1 MLDLN
6 INSFIHLIQMEILKE
21 KVNQV
26 LEVQFIQTAL
36 YWIATVAAVVVG
48 VSQFLWSAYQENNG
62 NQKVLNVVS
71 VVLNFIDSIIEKLK
85 SVVNTQTVGV
95 EK

>member
-1 MLDLN
+1 
-6 INSFIHLIQMEILKE
+6 MEILKE

-26 LEVQFIQTAL
+26 LEVQFIQTTL

-62 NQKVLNVVS
+62 KQKVLNVVS

-95 EK
+95 AK

>member
-1 MLDLN
+1 
-6 INSFIHLIQMEILKE
+6 MEILKE